1 MGKRVVWIVLDS
13 VGIGELPDAADFG
26 DEGAYT
32 LAHTWDKNKGLNI
45 PNMIKLG
52 LGNIDESNNI
62 PVCNNPIGCYAKA
75 AEMSNGKDTTVGH
88 WEMAGVYSPN
98 RLPTYPDG
106 FDKNIIDKFIAMT
119 GVQGV
124 LGNCVAS
131 GTEIIKKLGREH
143 LDSMMPI
150 VYTSA
155 DSVFQIACH
164 EDIYSPDRLYEMC
177 KIARGILVGE
187 NGVARVIARP
197 FIGSYPDFKRTS
209 NRRDFSLEPD
219 KNNILEKMKSKGY
232 DVIAVGKIEDIFAK
246 SGITEAVHTKDNQ
259 DGIDKTIEYL
269 KKDNNGLIFTNLVE
283 FDSTWGHRRDW
294 KGYGQGLEQF
304 DERLP
309 EIMAAM
315 NDEDILIIN
324 ADHGC
329 DPTFKG
335 TDHTRE
341 YIPILVYGKSIKSG
355 INLGVRK
362 SFADIGQ
369 TIAEVFDTGKLAIGE
384 SFLDIIR

>member
-119 GVQGV
+119 GVPGV

-269 KKDNNGLIFTNLVE
+269 HSLPIKREKIVLSKILAALIYIVLMVLLITLFNFAGLKYTGE
-283 FDSTWGHRRDW
+283 FDE
-294 KGYGQGLEQF
+294 YQF
-304 DERLP
+304 LLLSLTPLFACLP
-309 EIMAAM
+309 
-315 NDEDILIIN
+315 L
-324 ADHGC
+324 
-329 DPTFKG
+329 F
-335 TDHTRE
+335 
-341 YIPILVYGKSIKSG
+341 G
-355 INLGVRK
+355 INLLLSTFTNKTKKMTGVALGIT
-362 SFADIGQ
+362 FASY
-369 TIAEVFDTGKLAIGE
+369 TLLE
-384 SFLDIIR
+384 S